1 MRKLPVIRSVSEVF
15 SGVTRHYFQLVALT
29 WSSLLFI
36 VLSVGLNIYTY
47 YQNGMNDVFGL
58 MRQEGTPSGQVLE
71 RFLEAAEAA
80 ERDPLYYVAYL
91 LFMLASAV
99 AAVRWHRFVLFGE
112 SRAAFLRF
120 EDARYLWTLLKLVL
134 LSLLAI
140 LIFIGATAG
149 TAYVMGG
156 LIEMPEQ
163 IKLPPFA
170 GLLIFI
176 AIVALYIFLL
186 GLILRLMMGLP
197 DAAVGQSGRI
207 FRAFGATRGNTW
219 RLGGYAVLV
228 GLLVFL
234 ILLTGI
240 LTIGFILRYIL
251 WQSPL
256 VWASVVVVVAAAA
269 YFYFLMLQIT
279 MLSVAYREIV
289 GLPDSGEP
297 EESPSDM
304 APISA

>member
-1 MRKLPVIRSVSEVF
+1 MNKLPVFKSVGEVF

-29 WSSLLFI
+29 WSALLFI
-36 VLSVGLNIYTY
+36 ALSVGLNIYTY
-47 YQNGMNDVFGL
+47 SQNGMNDVFEL
-58 MRQEGTPSGQVLE
+58 MRQGGAPSGQVLE

-120 EDARYLWTLLKLVL
+120 EDARYLWTLLKLSL
-134 LSLLAI
+134 LGLLAI
-140 LIFIGATAG
+140 LILVGATAG
-149 TAYVMGG
+149 IVYAVGN

-163 IKLPPFA
+163 TKLQPFA
-170 GLLIFI
+170 SPLIFI
-176 AIVALYIFLL
+176 AVVALYIFFV
-186 GLILRLMMGLP
+186 GLVLRLMMGLP
-197 DAAVGQSGRI
+197 DAAVGQSGQI

-219 RLGGYAVLV
+219 RLGGYAVLT
-228 GLLVFL
+228 GLL
-234 ILLTGI
+234 ILLVLFTGI
-240 LTIGFILRYIL
+240 LTIGFFLRYIL

-256 VWASVVVVVAAAA
+256 IWALVVVVVAAAA

-279 MLSVAYREIV
+279 MLSVAYREII
-289 GLPDSGEP
+289 GLPGTPSAEP
-297 EESPSDM
+297 VPD
-304 APISA
+304 ASAVTA